1 LKSKP
6 LKILKAKVKAMI
18 KRKINNSK
26 KGDIEIS
33 TMVKIVLYIV
43 GLVVIVL
50 IIYLVMKNGG
60 KLLRL
65 IFGGGP

>member
-1 LKSKP
+1 
-6 LKILKAKVKAMI
+6 MI